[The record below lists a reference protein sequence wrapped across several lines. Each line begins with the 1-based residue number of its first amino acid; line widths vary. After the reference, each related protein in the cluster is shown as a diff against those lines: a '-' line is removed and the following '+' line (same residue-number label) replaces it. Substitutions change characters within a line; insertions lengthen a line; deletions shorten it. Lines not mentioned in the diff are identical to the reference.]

1 LVTKG
6 TQRNVTQNPQLG
18 TLARSLVAV
27 VHDQQL
33 SFLAAAIAYYAFV
46 SVFPLVLVALA
57 VASAVAGQTFA
68 TQVVA
73 LASGLLSEQA
83 AALLETAL
91 RSEAGRGSATLV
103 GLGFLLWS
111 ALRVFRG
118 LDVAFSRVYGVE
130 SPPSLRDQIRD
141 ALLVLA
147 AIALALVVT
156 VAVSAALQSA
166 FGPLANIAST
176 VLLLLTLTVVFV
188 PLYYVFPDCEV
199 SIGEALP
206 GSVFAAGGWV
216 LLSMGFGIYAAN
228 ATTFQLYGI
237 IGAVLLALT
246 WFYVGGLLLL
256 LGAALNAVLAGQQ
269 DRQLQQEPLREV
281 KQRMS
286 DSEPP
291 RDDGD
296 GVTTIE
302 PEPVDY
308 EDLAELREELDRF
321 EEQIE
326 ERTVH
331 REELENDLQQYV
343 RSRVRRGKARGWGP
357 YLVLLYGTAM
367 TLGAFYFL
375 NGGWAIL
382 AMVVVWLSTL
392 GLYALMLIVGAT
404 ISAASLPGRLIETVR
419 SLR

>member
-1 LVTKG
+1 M
-6 TQRNVTQNPQLG
+6 TQNPPLG
-18 TLARSLVAV
+18 KLARSLVV
-27 VHDQQL
+27 VVRDQQL
-33 SFLAAAIAYYAFV
+33 GFLAAAIAYYAFV

-68 TQVVA
+68 AEVVA
-73 LASGLLSEQA
+73 LASGLLSDQA
-83 AALLETAL
+83 ASLLETAL

-103 GLGFLLWS
+103 GLGFLLWT

-118 LDVAFSRVYGVE
+118 LDVAFSRIYGVE
-130 SPPSLRDQIRD
+130 SPPSLRDQVQD
-141 ALLVLA
+141 AVLVLA
-147 AIALALVVT
+147 AVALALVAT
-156 VAVSAALQSA
+156 VAVSTVLQSTL
-166 FGPLANIAST
+166 GPLANIAST
-176 VLLLLTLTVVFV
+176 LLLLLTLTAVFV

-199 SIGEALP
+199 SVKDALP

-216 LLSMGFGIYAAN
+216 LLSAGFGVYAAN
-228 ATTFQLYGI
+228 ATTFQLYGV

-256 LGAALNAVLAGQQ
+256 LGAALNAVLAGRP
-269 DRQLQQEPLREV
+269 DRQLQQEPLRGV

-308 EDLAELREELDRF
+308 EDLADLREELDRF
-321 EEQIE
+321 EERIE
-326 ERTVH
+326 ERTV
-331 REELENDLQQYV
+331 RRDELERDLQEYV

-367 TLGAFYFL
+367 TLGAFYLL

-382 AMVVVWLSTL
+382 AMLVVWLSTL

-404 ISAASLPGRLIETVR
+404 VSAASLPGRIVEKVR
-419 SLR
+419 NLR